1 MAYDKLSF
9 LSGVAAGRNMESW
22 PAFEPV
28 NTGHF
33 SFVIDTSLGG
43 STEYSFRVGRLSPII
58 ISWGDGTTSTI
69 TQGSGSPS
77 HTYDNH
83 GVYLI
88 VVIGYV
94 TGVSFNAGSTAAE
107 KMAAESLIL
116 VETPIE
122 ADPNASGQGKLI
134 SFESMFKGCIN
145 LVEVPDS
152 MLTSFYDNGYH
163 IYSTK
168 SMFEE
173 CRSLRR
179 IPSDLFSGCIFDED
193 MHIHDPVIDRMFYN
207 CKSLKSISPRV
218 FGSEFSKIK
227 SVDSLFRGSGLRTV
241 PTGVFSSFDHC
252 GDFTSCFAN
261 CEQLR
266 DTGSSL
272 FQGNPYPTSFGAMFK
287 NCPNLSSIGDNLFN
301 QQNSGYFEQTF
312 AFCESLEVI
321 PPDLFRFDW
330 AIGTYRYVFGGTFYG
345 DTQIGSLV
353 PELWLYYDNWSGDI
367 SNVCYRDCENAINYS
382 DIPERW
388 K

>member
-1 MAYDKLSF
+1 
-9 LSGVAAGRNMESW
+9 MESW
-22 PAFEPV
+22 PAFEPA

-43 STEYSFRVGRLSPII
+43 STEYRFRVGHLSPII

-69 TQGSGSPS
+69 PQGNPQGPPS
-77 HTYDNH
+77 HTYEKH
-83 GVYLI
+83 GIYLI

-94 TGVSFNAGSTAAE
+94 TGVSFSAGSTAE
-107 KMAAESLIL
+107 EQKAAESLIL

-134 SFESMFKGCIN
+134 SFENMFKGCIN

-152 MLTSFYDNGYH
+152 MLTSFYDNGYY

-179 IPSDLFSGCIFDED
+179 VPSDLFSGCDFDD
-193 MHIHDPVIDRMFYN
+193 DIHGYDPVIDRMFYN

-227 SVDSLFRGSGLRTV
+227 SVNSLFRGSGLRTV

-252 GDFTSCFAN
+252 WDFSNCFTSCD
-261 CEQLR
+261 QLR

-272 FQGNPYPTSFGAMFK
+272 FQGNPYPSYFRSMFS

-301 QQNSGYFEQTF
+301 QQNKGSFSHTF
-312 AFCESLEVI
+312 YNCPSLTII

-330 AIGTYRYVFGGTFYG
+330 PV
-345 DTQIGSLV
+345 GSLISDFADCFAYDTGIVSSV
-353 PELWLYYDNWSGDI
+353 PELWLYYDNWPDTGFNR
-367 SNVCYRDCENAINYS
+367 SNQCYYDCINAFNYN
-382 DIPERW
+382 DIPDRW

>member
-1 MAYDKLSF
+1 
-9 LSGVAAGRNMESW
+9 MESW

-43 STEYSFRVGRLSPII
+43 STEYRFRVGNLSSII
-58 ISWGDGTTSTI
+58 VSWGDGTTSTI
-69 TQGSGSPS
+69 PQGQPQGPPS
-77 HTYDNH
+77 HTYEKH
-83 GVYLI
+83 GIYLI
-88 VVIGYV
+88 VIIGDV

-107 KMAAESLIL
+107 QKAAESLIL

-134 SFESMFKGCIN
+134 SFENMFKGCIN

-179 IPSDLFSGCIFDED
+179 IPSDLFSGCNFDDD
-193 MHIHDPVIDRMFYN
+193 MHGHDPVIDRMFYN

-227 SVDSLFRGSGLRTV
+227 SVDRLFLGSGLRTV

-252 GDFTSCFAN
+252 LDFSRCFAN
-261 CEQLR
+261 CDQLR

-272 FQGNPYPTSFGAMFK
+272 FQGNPYPTSFGYMFA

-301 QQNSGYFEQTF
+301 QQNSGSFERTF
-312 AFCESLEVI
+312 YNCPSLAII

-330 AIGTYRYVFGGTFYG
+330 PIGSFRSDFEYCFKG
-345 DTQIGSLV
+345 DTGIVSSV
-353 PELWLYYDNWSGDI
+353 PELWLYYDNWTASGFDT
-367 SNVCYRDCENAINYS
+367 SNYCYRDCINAFNYN
-382 DIPERW
+382 DIPDRW